1 MERSYYKVIDQSC
14 ELFKDCSEFLNHEA
28 ELRKAQREA
37 IEARVPKFE
46 KYRGTKGFDRIV
58 IFTGFVFDKP
68 EELDPENAYAL
79 GRRFEEERSMKEAIA
94 CYTSAYQRGLFQAFE
109 ALTDLAQNEYD
120 REYPCAGRIWLRRI
134 PQRSQGGGE
143 GICKCDEGL
152 PPILQSDRVRHLLQG
167 F

>member
-1 MERSYYKVIDQSC
+1 MILMFGQDYSPDAKEITLHK
-14 ELFKDCSEFLNHEA
+14 KDGSEVHFYLPTQCRFTKLPNVKEA
-28 ELRKAQREA
+28 MRA
-37 IEARVPKFE
+37 V
-46 KYRGTKGFDRIV
+46 
-58 IFTGFVFDKP
+58 KP